1 MPALA
6 TKVPSA
12 PRRSLGFRALRIL
25 VIVTV
30 VLGIAWVV
38 LSPLY
43 DDEMP
48 RVQVNEGFL
57 AVAGVMQAV
66 AMFHQE
72 HGRFPGPAEVDKS
85 LLVPQPH
92 VTSVDFLPAGA
103 LRIAYKGRHEID
115 GKTLTLTP
123 YMDMRGVLW
132 RCDMPDIKP
141 RWWPDYCRSKPPP

>member
-1 MPALA
+1 MPAPA
-6 TKVPSA
+6 TEVSST

-25 VIVTV
+25 VIVAV

-48 RVQVNEGFL
+48 RVQANEGFV
-57 AVAGVMQAV
+57 AVAGVMQAE
-66 AMFHQE
+66 AMFQQDQ
-72 HGRFPGPAEVDKS
+72 GRFPGQAEMDKS

-92 VTSVDFLPAGA
+92 VASVEFLPAGA
-103 LRIAYKGRHEID
+103 LRITYKGRHEID
-115 GKTLTLTP
+115 SKTLTLTP
-123 YMDMRGVLW
+123 YIDTSGVRW

-141 RWWPDYCRSKPPP
+141 RWWPDYCRPKPSP